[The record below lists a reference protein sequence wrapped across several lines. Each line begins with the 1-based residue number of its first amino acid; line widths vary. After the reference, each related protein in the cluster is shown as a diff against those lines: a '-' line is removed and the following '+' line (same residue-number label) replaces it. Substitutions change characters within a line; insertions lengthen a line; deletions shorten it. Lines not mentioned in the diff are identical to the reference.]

1 MYEYFESLYTHII
14 LNTHFLIYCQIF
26 TMEDDIVGLFIDIE
40 FDCDLSCKWKLKI
53 IPILLLYYPVAKMEI
68 IIIFFFV
75 LKHFSAEYYGNITFL
90 LQKLIS

>member
-1 MYEYFESLYTHII
+1 MYEYFEPLYTHII

-53 IPILLLYYPVAKMEI
+53 I
-68 IIIFFFV
+68 FFFV
-75 LKHFSAEYYGNITFL
+75 LKYLSAEHYGNITFL